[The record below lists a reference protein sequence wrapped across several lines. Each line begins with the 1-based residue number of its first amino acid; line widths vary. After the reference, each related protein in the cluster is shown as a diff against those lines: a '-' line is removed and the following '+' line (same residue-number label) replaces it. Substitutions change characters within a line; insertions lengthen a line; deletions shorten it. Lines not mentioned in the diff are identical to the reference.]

1 MPPFLPLA
9 LRTLSLVSVS
19 VGWKTYSREPLT
31 KAFFVVN
38 GILVAAVLIAT
49 YIKIRTWNNR
59 PRRQCVRCGTIAQ
72 PIEDVNQGWSC
83 SHCGAS
89 ISVSG

>member
-1 MPPFLPLA
+1 
-9 LRTLSLVSVS
+9 
-19 VGWKTYSREPLT
+19 
-31 KAFFVVN
+31 
-38 GILVAAVLIAT
+38 LIAT